1 MNRGEKV
8 ETLFLFIGSN
18 GYGDEVPQRTGWD
31 SVANKEGFIIVSPSG
46 HVRHQGNFGNFD
58 RYGGLKDSAGRSAWS
73 DFTFMQETEG
83 GKSVCTENEGTFNKY
98 ILKTSGGV
106 PMFTGLEVLGLSH
119 ATVPTECTFAWE
131 TMSRFSKDPATK
143 ALYYN
148 GSVVD
153 TPVSSG
159 K

>member
-1 MNRGEKV
+1 MVVMMGQK
-8 ETLFLFIGSN
+8 
-18 GYGDEVPQRTGWD
+18 D
-31 SVANKEGFIIVSPSG
+31 STIKGALSTEEAQKMFAAYNA
-46 HVRHQGNFGNFD
+46 

-106 PMFTGLEVLGLSH
+106 PMFTGLEVQGLSH